1 MPANYDT
8 IAPVYDFISRMVFGK
23 AILNAQVSL
32 LKCLPVGDCRL
43 LIVGGGT
50 GWILEELAKQRPN
63 GVTVDFVEASNEM
76 IQLSRKRNCGE
87 NSVNFIHCPIED
99 FKAPYLYQ
107 AILTPFVLDNFEEQK
122 AKQVFTQL
130 DKLLAE
136 GGTWL
141 YSDFVYDKTNS
152 PYWQKGLLKLMYFF
166 FRVTTKIETNRLANI
181 DTYFEKGYNKEMEA
195 RYYFDFIKAIAYTK
209 Q

>member
-23 AILNAQVSL
+23 AIVNAQVSL
-32 LKCLPVGDCRL
+32 LKCLPVGDYRL
-43 LIVGGGT
+43 LVVGGGT
-50 GWILEELAKQRPN
+50 GWILEELAKQRPS
-63 GVTVDFVEASNEM
+63 GLTVDFVEASGEM
-76 IQLSRKRNCGE
+76 INLARKRNCGG

-99 FKAPYLYQ
+99 FEAPFLYQ

-130 DKLLAE
+130 DKLLAKE
-136 GGTWL
+136 GVWL
-141 YSDFVYDKTNS
+141 YADFVYDKSNS
-152 PYWQKGLLKLMYFF
+152 PVWQKGLLKLMYFF
-166 FRVTTKIETNRLANI
+166 FRVTAKIEVNRLVNI
-181 DTYFEKGYNKEMEA
+181 DTYFEKGYSKKMEA
-195 RYYFDFIKAIAYTK
+195 RFYSDFIKAIAYTK